1 MSSFTFKQFAIS
13 QDRCAM
19 KVGTDGV
26 LLGAWA
32 RVAHCRRVLDI
43 GTGTGLVA
51 LMAAQRSQAHIVA
64 IDLDADAVAQATAN
78 VAASPWPVRIQ
89 VMEVD
94 AREIDHSD
102 VSIQNSESTHPE
114 ANSEFRIQNSESTH
128 PEANSEF
135 IIHNSEFLFDAILCN
150 PPFFENALKS
160 PDAAR
165 TMARHT
171 DTLSFD
177 ELARSAARLLSPEG
191 ELSVIIPY
199 DRAHDMTVSAA
210 CQGLFATRQTI
221 VIPVEGG
228 KPKRMLMAFSREGQP
243 HSVET
248 LCIHDAQRRPTAD
261 YVSLVSDFY
270 LKI

>member
-51 LMAAQRSQAHIVA
+51 LMAAQRSQALIVA

-78 VAASPWPVRIQ
+78 VAASPWPARIQ

-102 VSIQNSESTHPE
+102 VSILH
-114 ANSEFRIQNSESTH
+114 SESTH

-135 IIHNSEFLFDAILCN
+135 IIHNSEFFFDAILCN

-177 ELARSAARLLSPEG
+177 ELARSAVRLLSPEG

-270 LKI
+270 LKM

>member
-1 MSSFTFKQFAIS
+1 MFTFKQFTIH

-32 RVAHCRRVLDI
+32 HVTHCHHILDI

-64 IDLDADAVAQATAN
+64 IDLDAGAVSQATFNA
-78 VAASPWPVRIQ
+78 AASPWASRIQ
-89 VMEVD
+89 VAACD
-94 AREIDHSD
+94 ARYMDTP
-102 VSIQNSESTHPE
+102 ST
-114 ANSEFRIQNSESTH
+114 
-128 PEANSEF
+128 
-135 IIHNSEFLFDAILCN
+135 LFDAILCN
-150 PPFFENALKS
+150 PPYFENSLKS
-160 PDAAR
+160 HDAAR

-243 HSVET
+243 HRVET

-270 LKI
+270 LKM

>member
-1 MSSFTFKQFAIS
+1 MASFTFKQFAIS

-78 VAASPWPVRIQ
+78 VAASPWPARIQ

-114 ANSEFRIQNSESTH
+114 ANSEFR
-128 PEANSEF
+128 
-135 IIHNSEFLFDAILCN
+135 IHNSEFLFDAILCN

-243 HSVET
+243 HRVET

>member
-1 MSSFTFKQFAIS
+1 MSSFTFKQFAIN

-78 VAASPWPVRIQ
+78 VAASPWPARIQ

-94 AREIDHSD
+94 AREIDYSD
-102 VSIQNSESTHPE
+102 VSILHSESTHPE
-114 ANSEFRIQNSESTH
+114 ANSEFRIQ
-128 PEANSEF
+128 
-135 IIHNSEFLFDAILCN
+135 NSEFLFDAILCN

-243 HSVET
+243 HRVDT

>member
-78 VAASPWPVRIQ
+78 VAASPWPARIQ

-114 ANSEFRIQNSESTH
+114 ANSEF
-128 PEANSEF
+128 
-135 IIHNSEFLFDAILCN
+135 IIHNSEFVFDAILCN

-243 HSVET
+243 HAVDT

-270 LKI
+270 LKM